1 MTDIATTEP
10 YELLDDESSTDSL
23 EMPAGASLLVTA
35 PNSVGREFIAGRLG
49 EGLRA
54 GDRRLVVTADDAGTV
69 VDRAAAAAGVGTS
82 AVADNLRVID
92 CRTDRVGP
100 GTRDSAAARNVGTP
114 RNLTD
119 IGIGF
124 FLLAATAH
132 DEETVGTLRRA
143 LDGAVEVRDE
153 DGLSARVVGFDG
165 VPSDW
170 HASDR

>member
-1 MTDIATTEP
+1 MTDTATTEP
-10 YELLDDESSTDSL
+10 YELLDDESGTDSL
-23 EMPAGASLLVTA
+23 EMPVGASLLVTA
-35 PNSVGREFIAGRLG
+35 PDSVGREFIAGRLG

-54 GDRRLVVTADDAGTV
+54 GDRKLVVTADDAGTV
-69 VDRAAAAAGVGTS
+69 VDRTAAAAGVETS
-82 AVADNLRVID
+82 AVADHLRIID

-114 RNLTD
+114 RNPTD
-119 IGIGF
+119 IGIEF

-153 DGLSARVVGFDG
+153 DGLSARVVGLDG
-165 VPSDW
+165 VRSGW
-170 HASDR
+170 HAFGR

>member
-23 EMPAGASLLVTA
+23 EIPAGAGLLVTA
-35 PNSVGREFIAGRLG
+35 PDSVGREFIAVRLG

-92 CRTDRVGP
+92 CRTDQVGP

-114 RNLTD
+114 RNPTD

-132 DEETVGTLRRA
+132 DGETVGTLRRA
-143 LDGAVEVRDE
+143 LDGAVEVRNE
-153 DGLSARVVGFDG
+153 DGLSARVVGLDG
-165 VPSDW
+165 VPSD
-170 HASDR
+170 